1 MSYAKARKGWF
12 SCESWLE
19 DTNGSPT
26 DKVTDQYNDTRYVLQ
41 VSNKRFIPCS
51 IDFFQVTT
59 LTYPQHLEFEEAKIG
74 NNRTWQ
80 EMNLI
85 HLPPGSPRRAVTNS
99 VKSRVRKARSQ
110 LTKEYIHARV
120 GFTYSTIDTLHL
132 TNMVLL

>member
-1 MSYAKARKGWF
+1 MSYDKARKGWF

-19 DTNGSPT
+19 DPNGSQT
-26 DKVTDQYNDTRYVLQ
+26 DNVTNQYGDARYVLQ
-41 VSNKRFIPCS
+41 VSNRSFIPCS

-59 LTYPQHLEFEEAKIG
+59 LSNPQHLEFEEAPMS

-80 EMNLI
+80 GMNLI
-85 HLPPGSPRRAVTNS
+85 HLPPGSPWRPVTNS
-99 VKSRVRKARSQ
+99 VRSKVKKVKSQ